1 MASYTDQ
8 IPKFNPYVQE
18 LPIQA
23 MVEVGMEKQR
33 RYDEGLQRIQQNFN
47 NVAGLQVLRP
57 QDKDYLQSQLNQLG
71 SKLKTFA
78 ASDFSNYQLVNSV
91 NGMTGQI
98 IKDPFIQAAVKSAA
112 HDQNEMSRIQKDE
125 DDGKLNPANSVNYL
139 KKRQA
144 YLDAGLKDANGKP
157 VTLNASYVPAFDYF
171 KFAKETFDAVKPDGL
186 TWDQVYETDGNG
198 NPKIDRATGKP
209 IYSPVMIRME
219 KEGRFPEKVRQTL
232 DQIFA
237 DPRVGR
243 QLQIEGEYTYG
254 GLDSKGL
261 IDKSTSQMNS
271 VVESLN
277 DQLAELQIKKNAGQD
292 VQAQID
298 NTIDNI
304 QKVKENFGEYAKLA
318 VDNPEGARGALFQ
331 NDVRSRY
338 TTMFGEIKQKTTNM
352 ENPGWNANFKLLQEA
367 NEQSRFAQTL
377 AFQKQAHREKM
388 NMDVLKMQQ
397 DERLAKL
404 KGTRLGS
411 SIGGSGFGD
420 TNLELADVSS
430 DAAQIILMQ
439 ENAYTQAADN
449 FSNKSNAFLWDNVFS
464 KMPANKAKYDALYAK
479 NGGDKN
485 AAINTLMNNI
495 ANSAKDGPLGFKTRW
510 SKLAE
515 ENYNKNP
522 NNLSHSVKDSY
533 NEFVKARTEFQL
545 QSGTQAKINEDLAQ
559 EYGKET
565 TKEATTAGYK
575 DQKITYNGKQ
585 INITKDDA
593 YDIAIY
599 LRGNKE
605 SLGMFNDGGA
615 KKAAEQ
621 AAARLEARG
630 KGELIDAALRGPGKY
645 TANLMTYGVRR
656 AKEIGGRYADA
667 VGELFSGEGTFG
679 DRLGR
684 QFSKLGN
691 LAKDVI
697 APPSMIKDASGLVGG
712 PRNYD
717 PGFNQVMKI
726 YDTLDN
732 DKYTGMLKAKAD
744 AIKNA
749 YGIPPNLKM
758 QFLTGDAETDK
769 SLVYGVKRMAGAYT
783 TGQMQ
788 NLSPDFK
795 NFLSSIEGKDLTD
808 LNLETTV
815 KMDSN
820 RNPVVEIVSY
830 GPGGKRAG
838 GMTIQY
844 DEAINLG
851 IDVGS
856 MYEPKQISSL
866 RNFMN
871 YNDNQSSA
879 ADPSKVSTYMQGDAI
894 LNKSDFKNMQGSP
907 YDVKGNFKFQNG
919 LYYGYIYVND
929 SKTKPAVKET
939 PGVESL
945 TELYNNM
952 TLNTTPAWAQAILNQ
967 R

>member
-1 MASYTDQ
+1 MS
-8 IPKFNPYVQE
+8 
-18 LPIQA
+18 
-23 MVEVGMEKQR
+23 VGMEKQK
-33 RYDEGLQRIQQNFN
+33 RYDEGVQKIQQSIY

-57 QDKDYLQSQLNQLG
+57 QDKDYLQSQLNTLG
-71 SKLKTFA
+71 SNLKTVA
-78 ASDFSNYQLVNSV
+78 AGDFSNYQLVNSV
-91 NGMTGQI
+91 SGMATQI
-98 IKDPFIQAAVKSAA
+98 GKDPYIQAAVRSAA
-112 HDQNEMSRIQKDE
+112 HDQNEMGRIQKDE
-125 DDGKLNPANSVNYL
+125 DDGKLNPANSVKYL
-139 KKRQA
+139 KQRDA
-144 YLDAGLKDANGKP
+144 YMKAELKDANGKP
-157 VTLNASYVPAFDYF
+157 ITLNASYIPAFDYF
-171 KFAKETFDAVKPDGL
+171 KFAKETFDAVKPDEL
-186 TWDQVYETDGNG
+186 TWDQVYETDANG

-232 DQIFA
+232 EQIFA

-243 QLQIEGEYTYG
+243 QLQIEGEYAYG
-254 GLDSKGL
+254 SLDSKGL

-292 VQAQID
+292 VQGQID

-304 QKVKENFGEYAKLA
+304 QKVKDNFGEYAKLA
-318 VDNPEGARGALFQ
+318 SENPEGARGALFQ

-338 TTMFGEIKQKTTNM
+338 TTMFGYIKQKTTNM

-367 NEQSRFAQTL
+367 NEQSRFAQRL
-377 AFQKQAHREKM
+377 AFDKQSQREDL
-388 NMDVLKMQQ
+388 NMKVLQMQQ
-397 DERLAKL
+397 TERLAKL
-404 KGTRLGS
+404 KGTKLGT
-411 SIGGSGFGD
+411 SIGGSGFGG
-420 TNLELADVSS
+420 TNLELADVPS

-439 ENAYTQAADN
+439 ENAYTSAADN

-464 KMPANKAKYDALYAK
+464 KMPANKAKYDALYKK
-479 NGGDKN
+479 NGDSEVT
-485 AAINTLMNNI
+485 INTLMNNM

-515 ENYNKNP
+515 ENYNKTP
-522 NNLSHSVKDSY
+522 NKLSHSVKDSY
-533 NEFVKARTEFQL
+533 NEFIKARKNFQME
-545 QSGTQAKINEDLAQ
+545 SGRQAGINEDLAR
-559 EYGKET
+559 EWGSEM
-565 TKEATTAGYK
+565 TKDATTAGYK
-575 DQKITYNGKQ
+575 DQKINYNGKQ

-621 AAARLEARG
+621 AAARLESRG

-732 DKYTGMLKAKAD
+732 DKYTGMLQAKAN
-744 AIKNA
+744 AISKS
-749 YGIPPNLKM
+749 YDIPPNLKM
-758 QFLTGDAETDK
+758 PFLTGDAETDK

-820 RNPVVEIVSY
+820 RNPVLEIVSY

-844 DEAINLG
+844 DEAISLG

-856 MYEPKQISSL
+856 MYEPKEVSSL
-866 RNFMN
+866 RNFIK

-879 ADPSKVSTYMQGDAI
+879 ADPNKVSTYIEGDAI
-894 LNKSDFKNMQGSP
+894 LDKSDFKNMQGSP

-929 SKTKPAVKET
+929 SKTKPAVRET

-952 TLNTTPAWAQAILNQ
+952 TLNTTPAWAQSILNQ

>member
-1 MASYTDQ
+1 
-8 IPKFNPYVQE
+8 
-18 LPIQA
+18 
-23 MVEVGMEKQR
+23 MVSVGMEKQK
-33 RYDEGLQRIQQNFN
+33 RYDEGVQKIQQSIY

-57 QDKDYLQSQLNQLG
+57 QDKDYLQSQLNDLG
-71 SKLKTFA
+71 SNLKTVA
-78 ASDFSNYQLVNSV
+78 AGDFSNYQLVNSV
-91 NGMTGQI
+91 SGMATQI
-98 IKDPFIQAAVKSAA
+98 GKDPYIQAAVKSAA

-125 DDGKLNPANSVNYL
+125 DDGKLNPANSVKYL
-139 KKRQA
+139 KQRDA
-144 YLDAGLKDANGKP
+144 YMKAGLKDANGKP
-157 VTLNASYVPAFDYF
+157 ITLNASYIPAFDYF

-219 KEGRFPEKVRQTL
+219 KEGIFPEKVKQTL

-243 QLQIEGEYTYG
+243 QLQIEGEYAYG

-261 IDKSTSQMNS
+261 IEKTNSQMNS

-277 DQLAELQIKKNAGQD
+277 NQLAELQIKKNAGQD

-304 QKVKENFGEYAKLA
+304 QKIKDNFGEYAKLA
-318 VDNPEGARGALFQ
+318 LENPEGARGALFQ

-338 TTMFGEIKQKTTNM
+338 TTMFGQIKQKTTTM

-377 AFQKQAHREKM
+377 AFQKQAHRDKM
-388 NMDVLKMQQ
+388 NMDLLQMQQ
-397 DERLAKL
+397 TERLAKT

-411 SIGGSGFGD
+411 SLGGSGGGPGGA
-420 TNLELADVSS
+420 NLELADVPS

-439 ENAYTQAADN
+439 ENAYTEAADN
-449 FSNKSNAFLWDNVFS
+449 FSNKANSFLWDNVFS
-464 KMPANKAKYDALYAK
+464 KSPINQKNYNDLLKK
-479 NGGDKN
+479 NGGN
-485 AAINTLMNNI
+485 SEAAINTLMNNM
-495 ANSAKDGPLGFKTRW
+495 ANSAKDGPLSFKTRW

-515 ENYNKNP
+515 ENYNKTP
-522 NNLSHSVKDSY
+522 NKLSHSVKDSY
-533 NEFVKARTEFQL
+533 NEFIKARKNFQME
-545 QSGTQAKINEDLAQ
+545 SGRQAKINEDLSRKWGDQ
-559 EYGKET
+559 M
-565 TKEATTAGYK
+565 TKDATTAGYK

-585 INITKDDA
+585 ITITKDDA
-593 YDIAIY
+593 YDLAIY

-605 SLGMFNDGGA
+605 SLGMFNDDGA
-615 KKAAEQ
+615 EKAAEQ
-621 AAARLEARG
+621 AATRLEARG

-656 AKEIGGRYADA
+656 AKEVGGRYADA
-667 VGELFSGEGTFG
+667 VSELFSGEGTFG

-717 PGFNQVMKI
+717 PAFNQVMKI
-726 YDTLDN
+726 YGTLDN
-732 DKYTGMLKAKAD
+732 DKYTGMLQAKAN
-744 AIKNA
+744 AISNS

-830 GPGGKRAG
+830 GPGGKRTG

-844 DEAINLG
+844 DEAISLG
-851 IDVGS
+851 IDVGG
-856 MYEPKQISSL
+856 MYEPKEVSSL
-866 RNFMN
+866 RNFMK

-879 ADPSKVSTYMQGDAI
+879 ADPSKVSTYIEGDAI
-894 LNKSDFKNMQGSP
+894 LDKSDFKNMQGSP

-929 SKTKPAVKET
+929 SKTKPAVRET

-945 TELYNNM
+945 TELYTNM
-952 TLNTTPAWAQAILNQ
+952 TTNTTPAWAQAILNQ